1 MEWVLQVA
9 DEFDDAFGVL
19 RHGWLG
25 LVAEIGAVSLG
36 RSASV
41 QNSQDP
47 RSARSRHF
55 WAPVPSRPTWRR
67 S

>member
-25 LVAEIGAVSLG
+25 LVSEIGAVLMVEIKI
-36 RSASV
+36 RS
-41 QNSQDP
+41 
-47 RSARSRHF
+47 
-55 WAPVPSRPTWRR
+55 SRP
-67 S
+67 SV